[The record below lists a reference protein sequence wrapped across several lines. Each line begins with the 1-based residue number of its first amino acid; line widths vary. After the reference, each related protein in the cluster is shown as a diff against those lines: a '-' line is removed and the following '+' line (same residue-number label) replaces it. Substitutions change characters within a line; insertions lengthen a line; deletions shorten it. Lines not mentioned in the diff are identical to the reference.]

1 MFSYE
6 MFINKMQRFS
16 EEKVKNVVY
25 ANWYGNTILIFLIF
39 LVIFDFLNVVVARI
53 NITLYYFIY
62 FTLLFVLFFYIGSRK
77 AGLALTE
84 NRVVYVKFKHLGY
97 NEKEVHEIRYD
108 KIKYL
113 TVRKVFYMTMVNMS
127 FLSNTGRLEKV
138 KVLFSSNMIGPGAK
152 EFKKNSKEIYTK
164 LKEVQKVLDK
174 GDF

>member
-25 ANWYGNTILIFLIF
+25 ANWYGNTIILFLIF

-53 NITLYYFIY
+53 NLTLYYIIY
-62 FTLLFVLFFYIGSRK
+62 FTLLIGLFLYIGSRK

-84 NRVVYVKFKHLGY
+84 NRIVYVKFKHIGY
-97 NEKEVHEIRYD
+97 REKEVYEIPFD

-113 TVRKVFYMTMVNMS
+113 TVRKIFYMTMVNVS
-127 FLSNTGRLEKV
+127 FLSNTGQLKRV
-138 KVLFSSNMIGPGAK
+138 KVLFSSNMIGPGASK
-152 EFKKNSKEIYTK
+152 FRENSKEIYAK
-164 LKEVQKVLDK
+164 LKDVQRIVDK